1 MLPPQN
7 PYMQKQLKILLLE
20 DNLSDAELLVRALN
34 KAEMEHELRLVD
46 TKEEFLAQLYSFK
59 PDVILSDHS
68 LPSFNS
74 IEALRIS
81 RDYRP
86 DIPFILVTGE
96 VSEEFAVECMKAGV
110 DDYILKS
117 SLIRLPSSIRTIF
130 SKNDANREKKIIESL
145 HRELQVAYQEI
156 EEYNN
161 SVKDSI
167 TYAKLIQEAMLPEK
181 EILTGSF
188 AHSFVIYR
196 AKDIV
201 SGDFYWFSQKDNKL
215 LLAVADCTGHGVPGA
230 LMSMVGFGLL
240 NEIVN
245 VKGITQPDQILNK
258 MNKGLRRALKQDVK
272 ENQQGDGMD
281 MALCVIDTQ
290 KQLIEF
296 SGANRHLLYFRKME
310 YELVKGNK
318 HGIGGLYT
326 DSNLEFTTHLISYRP
341 GDIIYMYTDGYADQ
355 FGGKNKKRMMTR
367 NLIKLLKYT
376 LSFGIAEQEQLLIKW
391 LENWQGPL
399 EQTDDILLVGI
410 QL

>member
-1 MLPPQN
+1 LFMERE
-7 PYMQKQLKILLLE
+7 LKILLLE
-20 DNLSDAELLVRALN
+20 DNLADAELLVRVLKKAAL
-34 KAEMEHELRLVD
+34 KHELRIAD
-46 TKEEFLAQLYSFK
+46 TREEFVSMLHEFK

-74 IEALRIS
+74 LEALRIS
-81 RDYRP
+81 RDHRP

-117 SLIRLPSSIRTIF
+117 SLIRLPSSIQNIF
-130 SKNDANREKKIIESL
+130 SKTDARREKKIIESL
-145 HRELQVAYQEI
+145 HQELQVAYQEI
-156 EEYNN
+156 EEHNK

-167 TYAKLIQEAMLPEK
+167 TYARLIQEAMLPQK
-181 EILTGSF
+181 EILTSSF

-201 SGDFYWFSQKDNKL
+201 SGDFYWFSERDNKL

-230 LMSMVGFGLL
+230 LMSMVGNGLL

-245 VKGITQPDQILNK
+245 VKGITEPHIILQK
-258 MNKGLRRALKQDVK
+258 MNVGLRKALKQDMK

-281 MALCVIDTQ
+281 MALCVID
-290 KQLIEF
+290 KKNHVIEF

-310 YELVKGNK
+310 FELIKGNK
-318 HGIGGLYT
+318 HGIGGIYA
-326 DSNLEFTTHLISYRP
+326 DPQLEFTNHTIPYKE

-355 FGGKNKKRMMTR
+355 FGGKYVKRMMTR
-367 NLIKLLKYT
+367 NLIKLLQHT

-391 LENWQGPL
+391 LENWQGKL
-399 EQTDDILLVGI
+399 EQTDDILLLGV
-410 QL
+410 QLK